1 MKSIGYYINNP
12 LKVLGAIVLR
22 CNFLFSNDELYLKLL
37 FRLYMGKKLNLEHPK
52 TYCEKLQW
60 LKLHDRK
67 PEYTRMV
74 DKVTAKEYVASII
87 GESYI
92 IPTLGVWKS
101 FDEID
106 FSILPNQFVLKT
118 NNGGGGGGVVI
129 CKNKTTFNNKK
140 AKKKL
145 VRSMKANLYKTLRE
159 WPYKNIKSKILAEQF
174 MQDDSGQLRDYKFF
188 CFAGVVKVVLIAT
201 NRFTSH
207 NFNYYDP
214 LFNLLPIESRDGKR
228 SNSVIN
234 KPKKWEEMIQIAEKL
249 SKGIPFVRVD
259 LYEVDNQVFFGELT
273 FYDSSG
279 YDDLSSEHWNM
290 VFGDWIQLSDCN

>member
-52 TYCEKLQW
+52 TFCEKLQW

-74 DKVTAKEYVASII
+74 DKVTAKEYAASII

-129 CKNKTTFNNKK
+129 CKNKTTFNNKN

-174 MQDDSGQLRDYKFF
+174 MQDDSGQLRDYKFY
-188 CFAGVVKVVLIAT
+188 CFSGVVRAVLIAT

-214 LFNLLPIESRDGKR
+214 LFHPLPIECRVGKC
-228 SNSVIN
+228 SDAIIN
-234 KPKKWEEMIQIAEKL
+234 RPEKWEEMISIAEKL
-249 SKGIPFVRVD
+249 SKGIPFIRVD
-259 LYEVDNQVFFGELT
+259 LYYVNNHVYFGELT
-273 FYDSSG
+273 FFDASG